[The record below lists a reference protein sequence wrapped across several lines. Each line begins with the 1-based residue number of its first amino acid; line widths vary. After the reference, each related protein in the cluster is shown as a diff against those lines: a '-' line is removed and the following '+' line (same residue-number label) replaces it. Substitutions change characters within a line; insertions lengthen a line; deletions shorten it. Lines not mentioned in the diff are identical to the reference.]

1 MTVTVDNGK
10 VKIDGYENHDPEVVA
25 YFEYLAQ
32 HTKNL
37 EGELDKL
44 LKLGALA
51 AKAGNVGLS
60 TDYVEKAVAE
70 LKNNFQQQFDNVFGN
85 NGTLPQIMAEN
96 FGEDGTLMTE
106 LLNPEKDGSPTNVLK
121 KHMDESFQKLITE
134 TGIASAIKQQM
145 KTDPKKG
152 AEFEKY
158 CEELLQ
164 EIAKPHGDIVEDKH
178 NEIGNVAGSKK
189 GDYVYTVTAL
199 SKKIVLDMKEYTSK
213 LPSCRKC
220 LDMLD
225 IAMQNRDA
233 EYGILVSKRKSALPS
248 EVGMFQEYEDNK
260 LILALTAD
268 DSEDALTENAFLEIA
283 VKLAKRRLREQTG
296 SINPT
301 TIFDKIKE
309 VERQIKR
316 FQGLKAKCSSIN
328 TTSDAIKHDLG
339 EIETEIQE
347 SLTKISD
354 SFTAGITQSST

>member
-1 MTVTVDNGK
+1 MTVTVDNGR
-10 VKIDGYENHDPEVVA
+10 VKIEGYETDDLDVVA
-25 YFEYLAQ
+25 YFEYLEQ
-32 HTKNL
+32 QTKNL

-70 LKNNFQQQFDNVFGN
+70 LQNNFQQQFDNVFGN
-85 NGTLPQIMAEN
+85 NGTLPQLMAEN
-96 FGEDGTLMTE
+96 FGEDGKLMTE
-106 LLNPEKDGSPTNVLK
+106 LLNPEKKGSPTNIL
-121 KHMDESFQKLITE
+121 MQNTNEAIQKLITE

-145 KTDPKKG
+145 KKDPKKG

-164 EIAKPHGDIVEDKH
+164 NIARPYGDIVENKSAVT
-178 NEIGNVAGSKK
+178 GSLPPSKK
-189 GDYVYTVTAL
+189 GDYVYTVTVL
-199 SKKIVLDMKEYTSK
+199 SKKIVLDMKDYTTK
-213 LPSCRKC
+213 LSLRADC

-225 IAMQNRDA
+225 TAMQNRDA

-248 EVGMFQEYEDNK
+248 EVGMFQEYENNK

-283 VKLAKRRLREQTG
+283 VKLAIRRLREQTG

-328 TTSDAIKHDLG
+328 TTSDSLKSDLG
-339 EIETEIQE
+339 LIEEEIRA
-347 SLTKISD
+347 SLTVISD
-354 SFTAGITQSST
+354 SLTGTATQSST

>member
-1 MTVTVDNGK
+1 MFNHSNIFLLTQAWASQSNMWESIR
-10 VKIDGYENHDPEVVA
+10 KILQELIAPWAILKGASEEHLKGTQKG
-25 YFEYLAQ
+25 FEFEEYCEKTLSSIA
-32 HTKNL
+32 KMFGDRL
-37 EGELDKL
+37 EKTGET
-44 LKLGALA
+44 
-51 AKAGNVGLS
+51 VGL
-60 TDYVEKAVAE
+60 VE
-70 LKNNFQQQFDNVFGN
+70 N
-85 NGTLPQIMAEN
+85 
-96 FGEDGTLMTE
+96 
-106 LLNPEKDGSPTNVLK
+106 
-121 KHMDESFQKLITE
+121 
-134 TGIASAIKQQM
+134 
-145 KTDPKKG
+145 
-152 AEFEKY
+152 
-158 CEELLQ
+158 
-164 EIAKPHGDIVEDKH
+164 
-178 NEIGNVAGSKK
+178 SKK

-248 EVGMFQEYEDNK
+248 EVGMFQEYENNK

-283 VKLAKRRLREQTG
+283 IKLAIRRLREQTG

-328 TTSDAIKHDLG
+328 TTSDSLKSDLG
-339 EIETEIQE
+339 LIEEEIRA
-347 SLTKISD
+347 SLTVISD
-354 SFTAGITQSST
+354 SLTGTATQSSTWVIFTNIAKNIDIICW